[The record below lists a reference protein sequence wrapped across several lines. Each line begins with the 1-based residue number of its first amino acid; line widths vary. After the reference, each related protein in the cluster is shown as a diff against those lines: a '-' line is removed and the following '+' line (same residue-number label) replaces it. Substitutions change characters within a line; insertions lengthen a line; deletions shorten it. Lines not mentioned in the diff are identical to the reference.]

1 MIIQGNEL
9 IAEENK
15 ILTNGEAYGHHIYL
29 GINDSPSNWREVSEE
44 EVPPDELVRKNSQA
58 NESIV

>member
-29 GINDSPSNWREVSEE
+29 GINDSPSNWHEISEE
-44 EVPPDELVRKNSQA
+44 EVEQDEQPLEDNLPFGFGL
-58 NESIV
+58 